1 MKHLRKCTALLLAV
15 LMVLALAAC
24 GEKDTG
30 SAVDKELTVNVV
42 SLNGTTGFGMA
53 KLMADSKAGNAA
65 LNYNFT
71 VETDPSNATAA
82 LVNGT
87 ADIAA
92 LPTNAAAALY
102 NKTNGAVQV
111 LALNT
116 RGVLYVVTDGT
127 ENITSFADLRGKT
140 VYVPVQNP
148 TFIFQYLCERN
159 GLTAGTDITIDNT
172 YAQPAELNTALAS
185 GEVHIAVL
193 PEPMVTIA
201 RAANPDL
208 TAALD
213 LTAEWD
219 KVADTQ
225 LITGV
230 TVVRKAYA
238 EEHPDVVAA
247 FLADYAQSVNAANT
261 DLDGTAALC
270 EEQGVVAKAAIA
282 KKALPNCNIVCLTG
296 ADLLEALP
304 GYLEVLYNAD
314 PAAVGGEMP
323 DNSFYFA

>member
-15 LMVLALAAC
+15 LMVFALAAC

-30 SAVDKELTVNVV
+30 SAVDKDLTVNVV

-53 KLMADSKAGNAA
+53 KLMADSKAGSAA
-65 LNYNFT
+65 LNYSFT

-127 ENITSFADLRGKT
+127 ENITSFADLRGKN

-201 RAANPDL
+201 RAANPEL

-219 KVADTQ
+219 KVSEAGS
-225 LITGV
+225 LV
-230 TVVRKAYA
+230 
-238 EEHPDVVAA
+238 
-247 FLADYAQSVNAANT
+247 
-261 DLDGTAALC
+261 
-270 EEQGVVAKAAIA
+270 QGCVEIGRAHV
-282 KKALPNCNIVCLTG
+282 
-296 ADLLEALP
+296 
-304 GYLEVLYNAD
+304 
-314 PAAVGGEMP
+314 
-323 DNSFYFA
+323 

>member
-15 LMVLALAAC
+15 LMVFALAAC

-30 SAVDKELTVNVV
+30 SAVDKDLTVNVV

-53 KLMADSKAGNAA
+53 KLMSDSKAGSDA
-65 LNYNFT
+65 LNYSFT

-140 VYVPVQNP
+140 VYAAGKYP
-148 TFIFQYLCERN
+148 TLDVE
-159 GLTAGTDITIDNT
+159 GALK
-172 YAQPAELNTALAS
+172 EL
-185 GEVHIAVL
+185 H
-193 PEPMVTIA
+193 
-201 RAANPDL
+201 
-208 TAALD
+208 
-213 LTAEWD
+213 
-219 KVADTQ
+219 
-225 LITGV
+225 
-230 TVVRKAYA
+230 
-238 EEHPDVVAA
+238 
-247 FLADYAQSVNAANT
+247 DYAIPTVFAPDEKEN
-261 DLDGTAALC
+261 
-270 EEQGVVAKAAIA
+270 
-282 KKALPNCNIVCLTG
+282 
-296 ADLLEALP
+296 
-304 GYLEVLYNAD
+304 
-314 PAAVGGEMP
+314 PA
-323 DNSFYFA
+323 